1 MVHLLV
7 KLRQSQ
13 QHVNLELS
21 GLFYSQQWVDL
32 LNYLRGNLLMDI
44 QISKTAAK
52 HILAFIHLAE
62 DPKALKEVLMDF
74 LKEERK
80 VQVDGLKLADVKRM
94 QQNVIAERTRL
105 NTDATAEGKL
115 IMEDAKAI
123 KRAADTLMEQA
134 THTREIVT
142 KDQDR
147 VKVLLANA
155 ENKEKRA
162 TALQQEVEE
171 MRNSWAEQEKAA
183 KMSRQAADVLK
194 ADYEVKLGRIRAITN
209 PPLHEIAKEAV

>member
-1 MVHLLV
+1 
-7 KLRQSQ
+7 
-13 QHVNLELS
+13 
-21 GLFYSQQWVDL
+21 
-32 LNYLRGNLLMDI
+32 MDI

-52 HILAFIHLAE
+52 HIIAFIHLAE

-105 NTDATAEGKL
+105 NADAEAEGKRVMKEASVL
-115 IMEDAKAI
+115 KIEATK
-123 KRAADTLMEQA
+123 LMGQA

-142 KDQDR
+142 KDQNR
-147 VKVLLANA
+147 LKVLLADA
-155 ENKEKRA
+155 ENKGKRA

-183 KMSRQAADVLK
+183 KIARQATDVLK
-194 ADYEVKLGRIRAITN
+194 ADYEEKLARIRGIVEETA
-209 PPLHEIAKEAV
+209 